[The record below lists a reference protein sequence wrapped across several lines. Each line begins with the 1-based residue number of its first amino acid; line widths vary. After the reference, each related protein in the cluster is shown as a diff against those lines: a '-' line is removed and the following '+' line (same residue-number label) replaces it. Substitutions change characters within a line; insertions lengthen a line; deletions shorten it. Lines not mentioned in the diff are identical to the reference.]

1 MNPGFRGRTWQ
12 SPTIGYV
19 DPSVE
24 SPREQQP
31 LPTEGVKAVPTP
43 RLFDLLV
50 DDLKRIAVE
59 RMRTQDGEHTLQPT
73 ALVNELYLRMEG
85 SQQVWNDRAH
95 FLRAASQAMRH
106 ILVDHARR
114 KSSQKRPPANRREA
128 LEHVV
133 DELSA
138 AYESQDVDVV
148 ALDGALRKL
157 GEMDPRQ
164 ETLVNLHF
172 FGGRSMGECA
182 EVLGVAERT
191 AFRLWKSA
199 RAFLFGEMKG

>member
-1 MNPGFRGRTWQ
+1 MH
-12 SPTIGYV
+12 
-19 DPSVE
+19 E
-24 SPREQQP
+24 PRE
-31 LPTEGVKAVPTP
+31 TEGVGDVPTP

-50 DDLKRIAVE
+50 DDLKRIAKE
-59 RMRTQDGEHTLQPT
+59 RMRSQDDVHTLQPT

-114 KSSQKRPPANRREA
+114 KSSQKRPPANRREV
-128 LEHVV
+128 LEDVIV
-133 DELSA
+133 EMSA
-138 AYESQDVDVV
+138 AYEAQDVDVV
-148 ALDGALRKL
+148 ALDRALKKL

-164 ETLVNLHF
+164 ETLVSLHF
-172 FGGRSMGECA
+172 FGGRAMGECA
-182 EVLGVAERT
+182 EVLGVSERT

-199 RAFLFGEMKG
+199 RAFLFGEMKR